1 MCSDVTEHSKCADHQ
16 VKKKMYK
23 CDNCNFHTEHK
34 YVLKAHVKNEKR
46 KKKAAKGLAE
56 EFLKYCWE
64 NKLDKV
70 SDCLSRGVDVNTVS
84 EDGCWTGLHIA
95 CYKGYPELLKLLLE
109 EPNLDVNKTVRV
121 CPKVLVRRA
130 AAELLSR
137 MVRSTN

>member
-1 MCSDVTEHSKCADHQ
+1 MTEHSKCADHHHHQ
-16 VKKKMYK
+16 VRMYK
-23 CDNCNFHTEHK
+23 CENCNFHTEHK
-34 YVLKAHVKNEKR
+34 HVLKTHVKNEKR
-46 KKKAAKGLAE
+46 KKKATKGLAE

-95 CYKGYPELLKLLLE
+95 CYKGYPELLNLLLE

-121 CPKVLVRRA
+121 CPQVLARQAVRRA
-130 AAELLSR
+130 AEQDA
-137 MVRSTN
+137 RSTN

>member
-1 MCSDVTEHSKCADHQ
+1 
-16 VKKKMYK
+16 MYK
-23 CDNCNFHTEHK
+23 CNNCNFRTEYKH
-34 YVLKAHVKNEKR
+34 VLKVHVEYEK
-46 KKKAAKGLAE
+46 KELTE

-95 CYKGYPELLKLLLE
+95 CYKGYVELLNLLLE

-121 CPKVLVRRA
+121 CPKVLARRA